1 MARAS
6 EISLSWSSLPLVSTH
21 SLVSSA
27 CRSTQLVKIARKARI
42 VARTTRMRTASRCR
56 VSGGWVEAIRPQTLR
71 LGSVDRLLCLLEGNA
86 RELLVALG
94 RLRGVALGEKVLDL
108 GIACRVDLAG
118 GLASRLQV

>member
-56 VSGGWVEAIRPQTLR
+56 VSGGWVEAIRSQTLR
-71 LGSVDRLLCLLEGNA
+71 LGSVDRLLRLFQAGA
-86 RELLVALG
+86 GQLLVALR
-94 RLRGVALGEKVLDL
+94 RLELVALGEQVLDL
-108 GIACRVDLAG
+108 GV
-118 GLASRLQV
+118 V